1 MTLVLKSNN
10 TAVNA
15 ISDKHGLLAATDWK
29 LMLDFENSDFVL
41 RNGSVKTAVDVNSYL
56 EASNGNAFIYDKSN
70 AFKTLPANSLRMSLN
85 PRKDA
90 YGLCSES
97 GFTELYIPVNNPIS
111 KKINL
116 TAGPL

>member
-70 AFKTLPANSLRMSLN
+70 AFKTL
-85 PRKDA
+85 
-90 YGLCSES
+90 
-97 GFTELYIPVNNPIS
+97 
-111 KKINL
+111 
-116 TAGPL
+116 